1 MKLRKLQEKDAQ
13 GMLEWM
19 HDPNVIKG
27 LQKDFAN
34 MTIENC
40 VSFIHSAQDTTEDM
54 HMAIC
59 DDEDVYQGTV
69 SLKHIDTKNKNAEY
83 AISMRSCAQGK
94 GFASYGT
101 KEILRIAFEELKL
114 EKVYLNVLA
123 DNPRAIRFYEKMNF
137 KKEAVFEKHII
148 KEEPKDLWWYRIFR
162 QEYSHES

>member
-19 HDPNVIKG
+19 HDSNVTKV

-34 MTIENC
+34 MTLENC
-40 VSFIHSAQDTTEDM
+40 ISFIQSAQDTTEDM

-59 DDEDVYQGTV
+59 DNDDIYQGTV

-83 AISMRSCAQGK
+83 AISMRSSAQGN
-94 GFASYGT
+94 GFAGYGT
-101 KEILRIAFEELKL
+101 KEILRIAFEELGL

-123 DNPRAIRFYEKMNF
+123 DNPRAIHFYEKMQF
-137 KKEAVFEKHII
+137 QKEAVFEKHII
-148 KEEPKDLWWYRIFR
+148 KEEPIDLWWYRIFR
-162 QEYSHES
+162 QEFKDKA